1 MATAFVWNAFDT
13 TKLTAKSALILNA
26 PHITENP
33 VVKFHNVCCRTNLMD
48 TFKLKKQSHKTIW
61 TN

>member
-1 MATAFVWNAFDT
+1 MATAFVWNNCDT
-13 TKLTAKSALILNA
+13 TILTAKSALILNA

-48 TFKLKKQSHKTIW
+48 TFKLKKTI
-61 TN
+61 TQDYLDE